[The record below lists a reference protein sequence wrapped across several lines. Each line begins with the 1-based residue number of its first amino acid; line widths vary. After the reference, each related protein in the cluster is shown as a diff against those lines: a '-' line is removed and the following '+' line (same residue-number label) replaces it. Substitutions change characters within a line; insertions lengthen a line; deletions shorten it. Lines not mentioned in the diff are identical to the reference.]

1 MDASACP
8 CNSAA
13 NQPRVVA
20 AVPAPAESSSL
31 LDRLTTLFHRN
42 RAHAA
47 PGSPYPAP
55 QQSAIQTV
63 SHQQPSATSE
73 PPQAQAQEVILTSAQ
88 ENMPQLNKE
97 FDKKVGNGEDYSWIT
112 GQLFF
117 VHADGGMW
125 MVRYASQDQEDKFG
139 GSVVLA
145 PAVNMKNFR
154 EGDLVCVH
162 GAVLKQE
169 RANHHLGGALYRVD
183 RIDLIERAD

>member
-1 MDASACP
+1 MDGSACP

-20 AVPAPAESSSL
+20 AAPAADSPSL
-31 LDRLTTLFHRN
+31 LDRLSAVFHRN
-42 RAHAA
+42 PSHAA
-47 PGSPYPAP
+47 PGSPYAAP
-55 QQSAIQTV
+55 RQGAIQTV
-63 SHQQPSATSE
+63 SYQQAVSASTE
-73 PPQAQAQEVILTSAQ
+73 PPAAQEVILTSAQ
-88 ENMPQLNKE
+88 QTMPQLNKE
-97 FDKKVGNGEDYSWIT
+97 FDKKVGNAEDYSWIT

-125 MVRYASQDQEDKFG
+125 MIRYASQDQEDKFG

-154 EGDLVCVH
+154 EGDLVCIH

-169 RANHHLGGALYRVD
+169 RANVHLGGALYRVD
-183 RIDLIERAD
+183 HIDLIERAD